1 MPQKPGKRGRK
12 IGKGVRK
19 MSHSKW
25 GTYAGLFAHYAAE
38 QDARAVKRQRKLQR
52 LRAKR
57 GGFRSKRAARRFAK
71 FGPSKT
77 GTVPQG

>member
-19 MSHSKW
+19 MAHSKW
-25 GTYAGLFAHYAAE
+25 GTYAGLFAHYASVQDE
-38 QDARAVKRQRKLQR
+38 QAVRRQRKLQR

-57 GGFRSKRAARRFAK
+57 GGFRNKRAARRFAE
-71 FGPSKT
+71 FGPPKS
-77 GTVPQG
+77 GVVPQG